1 MRLLKHELK
10 RILKTRCTFIL
21 LIASILFSAL
31 MAYLPMTYEYMS
43 YVDEN
48 GNKVELKGMDAIQYK
63 KNTQKVI
70 MGSVTPKQIKNA
82 VEKYRSC
89 LSEYGVT
96 ESYELPEN
104 VYYERIYPYNILIR
118 GVKEIFA
125 DPDTGIAKSVLE
137 IETYQLKRYYDLCEN
152 WIVSL
157 MKLEQRNNP
166 IAQKTAVNMYENVE
180 KPFEYYFGAGSNT
193 MDYEI
198 LLEMM
203 ILIFCTVIAAPV
215 FASDYQTGADDILR
229 CTKYGR
235 TKLGITKV
243 VSALVIC
250 GIAFLFCMGIFIVI
264 SNSLFGWEG
273 TKTSMQM
280 IYSIVNLAD
289 WKTGELQAA
298 VAAAGLLAVGATV
311 SLTLFLSSKCRNV
324 VMVLAL
330 GFVICIAP
338 VIVYMM
344 IHGNTGLWLRCI
356 LPSGAVGLQSSF
368 LYASVDFEFLNIGK
382 IAIWTPYAMIIF
394 ACVEMVL
401 FAGLSVYSHDKH
413 KIK

>member
-1 MRLLKHELK
+1 M
-10 RILKTRCTFIL
+10 
-21 LIASILFSAL
+21 
-31 MAYLPMTYEYMS
+31 
-43 YVDEN
+43 
-48 GNKVELKGMDAIQYK
+48 
-63 KNTQKVI
+63 
-70 MGSVTPKQIKNA
+70 
-82 VEKYRSC
+82 
-89 LSEYGVT
+89 
-96 ESYELPEN
+96 PEN

-137 IETYQLKRYYDLCEN
+137 IESYQLKRYYDLCEN

-311 SLTLFLSSKCRNV
+311 SFTLFLSSKCRNV

-344 IHGNTGLWLRCI
+344 IHGNTGLWIRCL

-368 LYASVDFEFLNIGK
+368 LYASVDFEFLNIGE

-401 FAGLSVYSHDKH
+401 FAGLSVYSYDKH
-413 KIK
+413 KMK